1 MHVSSLADVLPAAA
15 ASIGA
20 PLRDDL
26 DPLGEFA
33 HVVVLLVDGLGAQN
47 LADAAVLAPRLS
59 GGEVIHTVF
68 PSTTPSG
75 LGAFGT
81 GLPPGVH
88 GLVGASFLD
97 PDTDAVVAP
106 LHWTN
111 TPNPIAFQP
120 HATVFEQLA
129 RRGVK
134 VTSIGPAAYAESGLT
149 TAVLRGSTY
158 LAAATPDDRIE
169 HVRAVSASPGLT
181 YVYWAELDRVGH
193 VHGWRSDEWRAA
205 LVAVDEFVTQLRAAM
220 PTEAGLVV
228 TADHG
233 MVDVERV
240 VAIDDDAMLNVGVRA
255 VCGEPRAR
263 LVYAE
268 EGAADDVQ
276 HRWRAALAGH
286 ARVYGSAEFA
296 QLYGELDP
304 DIADRLPDL
313 IAVADE
319 GVVLASD
326 RVDRRVSRLIGQH
339 GGTSERETAIPLILC

>member
-1 MHVSSLADVLPAAA
+1 MRVTSLADVLPAAA
-15 ASIGA
+15 ASIGVS
-20 PLRDDL
+20 LRDEL
-26 DPLGEFA
+26 EPLGEFS
-33 HVVVLLVDGLGAQN
+33 HLVVLLVDGLGAKN
-47 LADAAVLAPRLS
+47 LADAAELAPQLA
-59 GGEVIHTVF
+59 GGDVIHTVF
-68 PSTTPSG
+68 PTTTPSG

-111 TPNPIAFQP
+111 SPNPIAFQP

-129 RRGVK
+129 RRGVS

-149 TAVLRGSTY
+149 NAVLRGSRY
-158 LAAATPDDRIE
+158 LAASTSDDRVE

-193 VHGWRSDEWRAA
+193 VHGWRSDEWRAG
-205 LVAVDEFVTQLRAAM
+205 LVAVDEFVAQLRAAM
-220 PTEAGLVV
+220 PLEAGLVI

-240 VAIDDDAMLNVGVRA
+240 IAIDDDPMLHVGVRA

-268 EGAADDVQ
+268 DGATDDVL
-276 HRWRAALAGH
+276 HRWRAGLADHAL
-286 ARVYGSAEFA
+286 VYGRTEFA
-296 QLYGELDP
+296 QLYGELDS

-319 GVVLASD
+319 GVVLGSD
-326 RVDRRVSRLIGQH
+326 RVDRRVSGLIGQH
-339 GGTSERETAIPLILC
+339 GGTSEREMAIPLILR